1 MILTT
6 DEWRCTSTGQF
17 IRYWRKNAVV
27 YCDTSINDTCRWEVH
42 NPPTSGTADDAWRA
56 MYDADRVDGFKWVCP
71 SCHSDDTDGEMHMYC
86 RDADGNYRP
95 LEYDRS
101 EPRHRSSFGDAV
113 SAIEAE
119 FERMQETLRGFLVFE
134 PPAHMTRE
142 QIIAAY
148 REHARQGLEGFDD
161 SWPEEE

>member
-6 DEWRCTSTGQF
+6 DEWQCTTTDHV

-27 YCDTSINDTCRWEVH
+27 YVDRSAYETCRWEVH
-42 NPPTSGTADDAWRA
+42 NPPALGTADDAWKA
-56 MYDADRVDGFKWVCP
+56 MHAADQADGFKWVCP
-71 SCHSDDTDGEMHMYC
+71 ACHSDDTDGEIHMFC
-86 RDADGNYRP
+86 RDENGNFRA
-95 LEYDRS
+95 LEYDPP
-101 EPRHRSSFGDAV
+101 EPRHRSSFADAF
-113 SAIEAE
+113 SAIEGE

-148 REHARQGLEGFDD
+148 REHARQGLEGFDE
-161 SWPEEE
+161 SWSEEE